1 MPFTFE
7 GVNVEEVFR
16 RAVSKAK
23 TEKRV
28 VKITM
33 AHDPEAAVAA
43 GLIAKVLRAS
53 DLEFEFLT
61 DLFKLVLD
69 DAQTI
74 GVNMPANIFEG
85 SILFQSSTSTVFT
98 RVGFNYVFKY
108 ASLALG
114 VLDLVSEFEL
124 ITKDF
129 KLTLAAAVL
138 AKHTPRLEKGELNSK
153 EEELMRRLKEEG
165 LIEVV
170 EAPPIIGWSSVGPEK
185 AVRTSIDVLIPSLF
199 LKEALKEVK
208 PENIASELGIKPE
221 EFKDR
226 EYVVKT
232 QWVAK
237 DLMLVAYTLDWM
249 SDVAGSES
257 IALSML
263 NQSYVRWGTA
273 GLLSSFPNL
282 RKLISRLSEYRKMK
296 FGNRTY
302 VIVDDVNPRRF
313 SAVVAWKALRS
324 SKLIKDPTE
333 VLVLEH
339 GNEYYV
345 SARTVPQTARIKL
358 AERGVAVI
366 GGYYVVRDLK
376 EIQSS
381 M

>member
-1 MPFTFE
+1 VPFTFE

-16 RAVSKAK
+16 RTVSKAK
-23 TEKRV
+23 TDKRAV
-28 VKITM
+28 RIVM
-33 AHDPEAAVAA
+33 AHDPEAAVTA

-61 DLFKLVLD
+61 DLFKPVLD
-69 DAQTI
+69 DAQVI
-74 GVNMPANIFEG
+74 GINMPANIFEG

-124 ITKDF
+124 ITTDF

-138 AKHTPRLEKGELNSK
+138 AKHTPRLEGGGLNSK
-153 EEELMRRLKEEG
+153 ERELMNRLKDEG
-165 LIEVV
+165 LIDVV
-170 EAPPIIGWSSVGPEK
+170 EAPPIMGWSSVGPER
-185 AVRTSIDVLIPSLF
+185 AVKTSIDVLVPSLF
-199 LKEALKEVK
+199 LKKEAKEIK

-221 EFKDR
+221 EFKDK
-226 EYVVKT
+226 EYIVKT
-232 QWVAK
+232 QWIAK
-237 DLMLVAYTLDWM
+237 DLMFAAYALDWM
-249 SDVAGSES
+249 CDVAGSES

-263 NQSYVRWGTA
+263 NQSYIRWGA
-273 GLLSSFPNL
+273 VGLLSSFPDL
-282 RKLISRLSEYRKMK
+282 RKIIGRLPEYRRTRL
-296 FGNRTY
+296 GSRTY

-313 SAVVAWKALRS
+313 SVVVAWKALRS
-324 SKLIKDPTE
+324 SKLIRDPNE

-345 SARTVPQTARIKL
+345 SARTIPQVARIKL
-358 AERGVAVI
+358 AERGVVAI
-366 GGYYVVRDLK
+366 GGYYVVKDLK

>member
-16 RAVSKAK
+16 RTVSKAK
-23 TEKRV
+23 TDKRAV
-28 VKITM
+28 RIVM
-33 AHDPEAAVAA
+33 AHDPEAAVTA

-61 DLFKLVLD
+61 DLFKPVLD
-69 DAQTI
+69 DAQVI
-74 GVNMPANIFEG
+74 GINMPANIFEG

-124 ITKDF
+124 ITTDF

-138 AKHTPRLEKGELNSK
+138 AKHTPRLEGGGLNSK
-153 EEELMRRLKEEG
+153 ERELMNRLKDEG
-165 LIEVV
+165 LIDVV
-170 EAPPIIGWSSVGPEK
+170 EAPPIMGWSSVGPER
-185 AVRTSIDVLIPSLF
+185 AVKTSIDVLVPSLF
-199 LKEALKEVK
+199 LKKEAKEIK

-221 EFKDR
+221 EFKDK
-226 EYVVKT
+226 EYIVKT
-232 QWVAK
+232 QWIAK
-237 DLMLVAYTLDWM
+237 DLMFAAYALDWM
-249 SDVAGSES
+249 CDVAGSES

-263 NQSYVRWGTA
+263 NQSYIRWGA
-273 GLLSSFPNL
+273 VGLLSSFPDL
-282 RKLISRLSEYRKMK
+282 RKIIGRLPEYRRTRL
-296 FGNRTY
+296 GSRTY

-313 SAVVAWKALRS
+313 SVVVAWKALRS
-324 SKLIKDPTE
+324 SKLIRDPNE
-333 VLVLEH
+333 ALVLEH

-345 SARTVPQTARIKL
+345 SARTIPQVARIKL
-358 AERGVAVI
+358 AERGVVAI
-366 GGYYVVRDLK
+366 GGYYVVKDLK

>member
-16 RAVSKAK
+16 RTVSKAK
-23 TEKRV
+23 TDKRAV
-28 VKITM
+28 RIVM
-33 AHDPEAAVAA
+33 AHDPEAAVTA

-61 DLFKLVLD
+61 DLFKPVLD
-69 DAQTI
+69 DAQVI

-85 SILFQSSTSTVFT
+85 SVLFQSSTSTVFT

-108 ASLALG
+108 ASLASG
-114 VLDLVSEFEL
+114 VFDLVSEFEL
-124 ITKDF
+124 ITTDF

-138 AKHTPRLEKGELNSK
+138 AKHTPRLEKGGLNSK
-153 EEELMRRLKEEG
+153 EEELMSRLKEEG
-165 LIEVV
+165 LIDVV
-170 EAPPIIGWSSVGPEK
+170 EAPPIMGWSSVGPER

-199 LKEALKEVK
+199 LKEEPKEVK
-208 PENIASELGIKPE
+208 PEDIAPELGIKPE
-221 EFKDR
+221 EFKDK

-232 QWVAK
+232 QWIAK
-237 DLMLVAYTLDWM
+237 DLMFAAYTLEWM

-263 NQSYVRWGTA
+263 NQSYVRWGA
-273 GLLSSFPNL
+273 VGLLSSLSDL
-282 RKLISRLSEYRKMK
+282 RKLINRLSEYRRMRL
-296 FGNRTY
+296 GSRTY

-313 SAVVAWKALRS
+313 SVVVAWKALRS
-324 SKLIKDPTE
+324 SKLIKDPNE

-339 GNEYYV
+339 SNEYYV
-345 SARTVPQTARIKL
+345 SARTIPQTARIKL
-358 AERGVAVI
+358 AERGVAVV

>member
-16 RAVSKAK
+16 RTVSKAK
-23 TEKRV
+23 TDKRAV
-28 VKITM
+28 RIVM
-33 AHDPEAAVAA
+33 AHDPEAAVTA

-61 DLFKLVLD
+61 DLFKPVLD
-69 DAQTI
+69 DAQVI
-74 GVNMPANIFEG
+74 GINMPANIFEG

-124 ITKDF
+124 ITTDF

-138 AKHTPRLEKGELNSK
+138 AKHTPRLEGGGLNSK
-153 EEELMRRLKEEG
+153 ERELMNRLKDEG
-165 LIEVV
+165 LIDVV
-170 EAPPIIGWSSVGPEK
+170 EAPPIMGWSSVGPER
-185 AVRTSIDVLIPSLF
+185 AVKTSIDVLVPSLF
-199 LKEALKEVK
+199 LKKEAKEIK

-221 EFKDR
+221 EFKDK
-226 EYVVKT
+226 EYIVKT
-232 QWVAK
+232 QWIAK
-237 DLMLVAYTLDWM
+237 DLMFAAYALDWM
-249 SDVAGSES
+249 CDVAGSES

-263 NQSYVRWGTA
+263 NQSYIRWGA
-273 GLLSSFPNL
+273 VGLLSSFPDL
-282 RKLISRLSEYRKMK
+282 RKIIGRLPEYRRTRL
-296 FGNRTY
+296 GSRTY

-313 SAVVAWKALRS
+313 SVVVAWKALRS
-324 SKLIKDPTE
+324 SKLIRDPNE

-345 SARTVPQTARIKL
+345 SARTIPQVARIKL
-358 AERGVAVI
+358 AERGVVAI
-366 GGYYVVRDLK
+366 GGYYVVKDLK